1 MAHKKRPGNVK
12 HDVNSE
18 VHREEDPFLHNGLKH
33 FKRGNGKGGDKK
45 QSEKEGTLLHAQ
57 GRRAPSCTRKKETT
71 LLHNLTTTIYVS
83 AWRRSAR
90 RTGQLNHS
98 DFILS
103 DHDSHTLAGTFL
115 SPFGGVSHKEGLAET
130 LCESRGG
137 RLGIS
142 VLTSHMVSV
151 DVKQY

>member
-1 MAHKKRPGNVK
+1 MK
-12 HDVNSE
+12 HDVKSE
-18 VHREEDPFLHNGLKH
+18 VDREEDPFLHNGSKH
-33 FKRGNGKGGDKK
+33 FKRGKGGDKK
-45 QSEKEGTLLHAQ
+45 RSEKESTLLHAQ
-57 GRRAPSCTRKKETT
+57 GKRAPSCTRKKETT
-71 LLHNLTTTIYVS
+71 LLHNLTTTLYVS

-115 SPFGGVSHKEGLAET
+115 SPFGGVSHKEGLAEP
-130 LCESRGG
+130 LRESRGG

-142 VLTSHMVSV
+142 VLTSLMVSV